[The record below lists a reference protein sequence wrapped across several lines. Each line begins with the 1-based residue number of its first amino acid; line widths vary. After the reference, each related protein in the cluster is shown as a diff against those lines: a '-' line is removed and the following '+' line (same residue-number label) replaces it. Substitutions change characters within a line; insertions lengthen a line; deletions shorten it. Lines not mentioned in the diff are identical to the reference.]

1 MYSAMQHERIS
12 MKPGLLYRFLKWYVP
27 VGFRF
32 FYRKVHIRGLENIP
46 ADSPLIFAINHQNA
60 FMDAIVVASTTPRN
74 PWFITR
80 ASVFRSSVARYW
92 LQKLQMLPIYRFRD
106 GHAEMKKNDEA
117 MEAVQKLLQQQ
128 EAILI
133 FPEGNHNRNWALRP
147 LQKGIARMAFSLE
160 QQKNFRSG
168 LMIVPVGLQYENHLR
183 SGSEFLISYGKP
195 IATADYHQ
203 LFEEQPAKAINA
215 LLHDL
220 KESMLPLIL
229 HIEPTEKYDAI
240 KSAVQNRTG
249 RERNLTDRLFTDQQ
263 FIQALEKQELPAI
276 QESNPLPKNKSC
288 TWQWPLYFLSML
300 LHYPAL
306 YLTRFVVKKTVKDDH
321 WTSSIKFAVLLF
333 GAPIVYLL
341 QALIGLLLG
350 LSWPWLLA
358 YAIALPLT
366 GKLFV
371 NLRGRCKK

>member
-1 MYSAMQHERIS
+1 
-12 MKPGLLYRFLKWYVP
+12 MKPGLLYRYLKWYVP

-80 ASVFRSSVARYW
+80 ASVFRSSAARYW

-117 MEAVQKLLQQQ
+117 LEAVQNLLQQH

-168 LMIVPVGLQYENHLR
+168 LKIVPVGLQYEDHLH

-195 IATADYHQ
+195 IATANFQ
-203 LFEEQPAKAINA
+203 QQFEEQPAKAINA

-220 KESMLPLIL
+220 RESMLPLIL

-240 KSAVQNRTG
+240 KSAVQNRAG
-249 RERNLTDRLFTDQQ
+249 RERDLKDRLFADQQ
-263 FIQALEKQELPAI
+263 LIQALETQELSAI
-276 QESNPLPKNKSC
+276 QAANSLPKNKSC
-288 TWQWPLYFLSML
+288 TWQWPLYFMSML
-300 LHYPAL
+300 LHYPAWC
-306 YLTRFVVKKTVKDDH
+306 LTRFVVKKTVKDDH
-321 WTSSIKFAVLLF
+321 WTSSIKFAVMLF
-333 GAPIVYLL
+333 GAPVVYLL
-341 QALIGLLLG
+341 QAMIGLLFG
-350 LSWPWLLA
+350 LSWPWLLG

-371 NLRGRCKK
+371 NMRGRCKK